1 MNSNQIPH
9 VPSSASLR
17 IAGLVVAIIAI
28 GIAVAGILVRV
39 SHANDLQKDVDSQYV
54 TVKVVNPLLGPS
66 EQELIL
72 PGNVRADLD
81 APIYARVTG
90 YLKAWHTDIGTH
102 VKKGQILAEVETPEL
117 DQQILRAKA
126 DLATAES
133 KWEIAEVTAKRWQNL
148 LVTDSVSHQEG
159 DEKVASAKA
168 KHDELNATRANLESL
183 LASQSFQRIVAPFD
197 GVVTER
203 NTDIGKLISPGSS
216 NGQALFRVVDNRRLR
231 IYMEAPQNY
240 AYLIK
245 PKSTVDIYFPELPD
259 QHFVAT
265 VLSTSNAIRE
275 SSRTS
280 TIELLME
287 NKNGKLFSG
296 SYAEVHFKL
305 PTNSKVFRLP
315 VSTLLFRKDGLEVAT
330 VGSNNQVILK
340 PITIARDLGRNV
352 EVANG
357 LGSAD
362 RVIDSPSD
370 SIKQG
375 DVVRIKNPVTQT
387 TKEKTRATS

>member
-133 KWEIAEVTAKRWQNL
+133 KL
-148 LVTDSVSHQEG
+148 
-159 DEKVASAKA
+159 
-168 KHDELNATRANLESL
+168 SL
-183 LASQSFQRIVAPFD
+183 IH
-197 GVVTER
+197 
-203 NTDIGKLISPGSS
+203 I
-216 NGQALFRVVDNRRLR
+216 
-231 IYMEAPQNY
+231 
-240 AYLIK
+240 
-245 PKSTVDIYFPELPD
+245 
-259 QHFVAT
+259 
-265 VLSTSNAIRE
+265 
-275 SSRTS
+275 
-280 TIELLME
+280 
-287 NKNGKLFSG
+287 
-296 SYAEVHFKL
+296 
-305 PTNSKVFRLP
+305 
-315 VSTLLFRKDGLEVAT
+315 
-330 VGSNNQVILK
+330 
-340 PITIARDLGRNV
+340 
-352 EVANG
+352 
-357 LGSAD
+357 
-362 RVIDSPSD
+362 
-370 SIKQG
+370 
-375 DVVRIKNPVTQT
+375 
-387 TKEKTRATS
+387 